1 MDLAEMGKYCAEM
14 TPPQNDASC
23 TTKVIIQETSVADII
38 TIADVRRNFVC
49 GEERMFSGNEFF
61 IFLWRKSLLVFQSF
75 PNIFKISII
84 FKQRLQLP

>member
-1 MDLAEMGKYCAEM
+1 MGKYCAEM

-61 IFLWRKSLLVFQSF
+61 IFLWRKSLQFTGFPIFYNFQTKTTVTLKVVSDH
-75 PNIFKISII
+75 
-84 FKQRLQLP
+84 RH